1 MTIYYNNNI
10 NPVFIWNTKSRKA
23 VLYVIVCM
31 CLCGCVCLCMCVCV
45 CMRVC
50 VCVDGKAKEGNLFNK
65 ARMTIF
71 IKLNKDV
78 RVFLIKFKNAKHSDL
93 V

>member
-1 MTIYYNNNI
+1 M
-10 NPVFIWNTKSRKA
+10 
-23 VLYVIVCM
+23 
-31 CLCGCVCLCMCVCV
+31 
-45 CMRVC
+45 
-50 VCVDGKAKEGNLFNK
+50 CVDGKAKGGNLFNK